1 MIKRPVIL
9 KNLLLLSCL
18 ILYSFTTQLE
28 PLYFSGPEESVK
40 IITQLLR
47 TEDWATLSAY
57 YHIPDQDQQLLDSLL
72 SGDYFIRKERPEA
85 AHPAGFWRY
94 RHPFSPGFSY
104 SWHETIKEDLIKVH
118 LVIEID
124 QGQGM
129 IQTGMDS
136 FLLIKF
142 KEGYKLLP
150 EE

>member
-1 MIKRPVIL
+1 VE
-9 KNLLLLSCL
+9 N
-18 ILYSFTTQLE
+18 
-28 PLYFSGPEESVK
+28 LYFSGPEKSVE

-57 YHIPDQDQQLLDSLL
+57 YHIADQDQQLLDSLL

-104 SWHETIKEDLIKVH
+104 SWHETIEEDLIKVH
-118 LVIEID
+118 LIIEID
-124 QGQGM
+124 QGEGM
-129 IQTGMDS
+129 IQKGEDY
-136 FLLIKF
+136 FLLGKF
-142 KEGYKLLP
+142 KEGYKLLL